1 MLSRRASQPALCLA
15 WPPVCSDV
23 SASAHSIGIRWRRW
37 GVGMALVAGG
47 WLLNESWGAWI
58 RSLGAVTEPAV
69 LCAWLSPF
77 LVVGLALDVGLF
89 EPEAVYGMAPSTT
102 ELSAARHSLAQGF
115 LLPLMVSMASRLLPI
130 YSADALRRRGLLELT
145 VDLLMVGA
153 LERVGAEMIGGCGEC
168 RAARGNWVGAE
179 HLRHSPKALCR
190 VPPLQDVSGLVWS
203 YASSRPDM
211 TWRFFTCE
219 CARQT
224 ARLT

>member
-23 SASAHSIGIRWRRW
+23 FCFCALDRHWRDGCRSWRRW

-102 ELSAARHSLAQGF
+102 ELSAARHALA
-115 LLPLMVSMASRLLPI
+115 
-130 YSADALRRRGLLELT
+130 
-145 VDLLMVGA
+145 
-153 LERVGAEMIGGCGEC
+153 
-168 RAARGNWVGAE
+168 
-179 HLRHSPKALCR
+179 
-190 VPPLQDVSGLVWS
+190 
-203 YASSRPDM
+203 
-211 TWRFFTCE
+211 
-219 CARQT
+219 
-224 ARLT
+224 

>member
-47 WLLNESWGAWI
+47 WLLNGSWGAWI

-102 ELSAARHSLAQGF
+102 ELSAARHALA
-115 LLPLMVSMASRLLPI
+115 
-130 YSADALRRRGLLELT
+130 
-145 VDLLMVGA
+145 
-153 LERVGAEMIGGCGEC
+153 
-168 RAARGNWVGAE
+168 
-179 HLRHSPKALCR
+179 
-190 VPPLQDVSGLVWS
+190 
-203 YASSRPDM
+203 
-211 TWRFFTCE
+211 
-219 CARQT
+219 
-224 ARLT
+224 